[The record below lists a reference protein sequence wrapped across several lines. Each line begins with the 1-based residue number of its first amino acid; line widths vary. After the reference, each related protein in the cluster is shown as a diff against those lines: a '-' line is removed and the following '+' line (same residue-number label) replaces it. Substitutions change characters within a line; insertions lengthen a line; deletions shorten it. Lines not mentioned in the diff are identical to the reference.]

1 MEIVNIFAHRLFAFR
16 YAGEADNEYDRL
28 LDLWDD
34 MGYVYNFLKENK
46 QDIPKTKTILQIA
59 ECIIEDA
66 IEIDEV
72 LIEITETK
80 DKTLSHFFKPLHN
93 LESGARILSLQ
104 KGRQFC
110 LRIYAIRIDEDTFV
124 ITGGAIKLPLHHLME
139 DRDHTK
145 VELQKLNNA
154 QAYLNEKG
162 IYDNESFFE
171 FLNEN

>member
-1 MEIVNIFAHRLFAFR
+1 MKIVSIFAYRLLAFH
-16 YAGEADNEYDRL
+16 YDGEEDNEYDRL
-28 LDLWDD
+28 LYLWND
-34 MGYVYNFLKENK
+34 MEYVYNFLKDNK
-46 QDIPKTKTILQIA
+46 QDIPADKTIFQIA
-59 ECIIEDA
+59 EYIIEDA
-66 IEIDEV
+66 QKIDEV
-72 LIEITETK
+72 LIEITEAE

-110 LRIYAIRIDEDTFV
+110 LRMYAIKIDEDTFV
-124 ITGGAIKLPLHHLME
+124 ITGGAIKLPLHHLMQE
-139 DRDHTK
+139 REHTM

-162 IYDNESFFE
+162 IYDRESFFE